1 MPALGVHAGLCSP
14 VESMSANH
22 KLAECQSRPLRKAA
36 KKVRNP
42 GKYRSAEPALLL
54 HAVMLSLDFRSPI
67 LPKMPQKH
75 RPHACVM
82 IRYGYGWDNQPRTLT
97 HASLCPRTADA
108 QLVRQPDSSQIA
120 RYELKASYTEPGLLS
135 GKMKAP
141 DNSCL
146 YIRMLLAQAF
156 SAEPG
161 SEEGYMIWSG
171 TGVSAGASAFDL
183 GEFVL

>member
-1 MPALGVHAGLCSP
+1 MLPFARG
-14 VESMSANH
+14 
-22 KLAECQSRPLRKAA
+22 RR
-36 KKVRNP
+36 
-42 GKYRSAEPALLL
+42 
-54 HAVMLSLDFRSPI
+54 MLS
-67 LPKMPQKH
+67 
-75 RPHACVM
+75 
-82 IRYGYGWDNQPRTLT
+82 
-97 HASLCPRTADA
+97 A
-108 QLVRQPDSSQIA
+108 QLVRQPDIGPIV
-120 RYELKASYTEPGLLS
+120 RYDLKASYTQPGLLS
-135 GKMKAP
+135 GKMKGP